1 MQKFAIRILSQTS
14 SASACERNWSAFSH
28 IHSKRRNRLLS
39 GKLGDLVY
47 VRSNLQLALSNVA
60 KDETNSSTPWMETI
74 SNAHQDQDDF
84 DNESH
89 ESNGDR
95 DSSGFTPPSA
105 LDDIELFDVTSR
117 P

>member
-1 MQKFAIRILSQTS
+1 MLQVVCFFLSIFSISLRIGL
-14 SASACERNWSAFSH
+14 F
-28 IHSKRRNRLLS
+28 
-39 GKLGDLVY
+39 V
-47 VRSNLQLALSNVA
+47 
-60 KDETNSSTPWMETI
+60 
-74 SNAHQDQDDF
+74 

-117 P
+117 PREQQE

>member
-1 MQKFAIRILSQTS
+1 M
-14 SASACERNWSAFSH
+14 
-28 IHSKRRNRLLS
+28 LS

>member
-1 MQKFAIRILSQTS
+1 M
-14 SASACERNWSAFSH
+14 
-28 IHSKRRNRLLS
+28 LS

-89 ESNGDR
+89 ESNGDC

-117 P
+117 PQEQEE